1 MRPFYTPLRPTTMPF
16 CPPSQMP
23 LKTPASPMGLC
34 SALAP
39 ALLLVFA
46 LAQSNSA
53 NAQAFGNPA
62 AVQDQPSPVLAPF
75 LGGFGPNEPPR
86 LSPNAG
92 YDPLPPELSETVAL
106 PFLSF
111 LIIEPE
117 PVVRNGIPT
126 EIEKLVKAQKYPE
139 AIKRINELLVKN
151 PRNVQLRFV
160 LARLQIELKQ
170 YTAAQK
176 TLIEITQQFPELA
189 EPYNNLAALAA
200 NQGQWIEARDYLE
213 LALKLKPS
221 YAIASANL
229 GEVYTRLA
237 AKSYIDAAKQ
247 RTNQR
252 EYQRRATALLGI
264 LKTPEASNNRST
276 PNPPKPITNPQ
287 ESKPSNGTSTPQNQ

>member
-1 MRPFYTPLRPTTMPF
+1 LGISLGLLLIGLML
-16 CPPSQMP
+16 PSQ
-23 LKTPASPMGLC
+23 
-34 SALAP
+34 
-39 ALLLVFA
+39 V
-46 LAQSNSA
+46 

-62 AVQDQPSPVLAPF
+62 PVQDQPSTVIAPF

-92 YDPLPPELSETVAL
+92 FDPLPPELSETVAL

-111 LIIEPE
+111 LIIEPD

-126 EIEKLVKAQKYPE
+126 EIEKLVKAQKYPD
-139 AIKRINELLVKN
+139 AINRVNELLVKN

-160 LARLQIELKQ
+160 MARLQIELKQ
-170 YTAAQK
+170 YAAAQK

-247 RTNQR
+247 RNNQR

-264 LKTPEASNNRST
+264 LKTPQASNNPPST
-276 PNPPKPITNPQ
+276 SKPITNPQ
-287 ESKPSNGTSTPQNQ
+287 ESKPSNGTSTPPNQ

>member
-1 MRPFYTPLRPTTMPF
+1 MQTPP
-16 CPPSQMP
+16 QVN
-23 LKTPASPMGLC
+23 A
-34 SALAP
+34 SALGLWSG
-39 ALLLVFA
+39 LLLIA
-46 LAQSNSA
+46 LVLPTHA

-62 AVQDQPSPVLAPF
+62 AVQAQPSTVLAPF

-92 YDPLPPELSETVAL
+92 FDPLPPELSETAAL

-117 PVVRNGIPT
+117 PVARNGIPA
-126 EIEKLVKAQKYPE
+126 ELEKLVKAQKYPE
-139 AIKRINELLVKN
+139 AIHRINELLVKN

-160 LARLQIELKQ
+160 LARLQIELKR
-170 YTAAQK
+170 YPAAQK

-247 RTNQR
+247 RTNQL
-252 EYQRRATALLGI
+252 EYQRRATALLGV
-264 LKTPEASNNRST
+264 LKTPQTSNDST
-276 PNPPKPITNPQ
+276 APKPPKPITNPQ
-287 ESKPSNGTSTPQNQ
+287 ESKPSNGTSTPQNK

>member
-1 MRPFYTPLRPTTMPF
+1 MTLA
-16 CPPSQMP
+16 CI
-23 LKTPASPMGLC
+23 
-34 SALAP
+34 ALVA
-39 ALLLVFA
+39 ALPQGVR
-46 LAQSNSA
+46 
-53 NAQAFGNPA
+53 AQAFGNPA
-62 AVQDQPSPVLAPF
+62 PVQDQPSTVIAPF

-86 LSPNAG
+86 LSPSAG

-111 LIIEPE
+111 LIIEPD

-126 EIEKLVKAQKYPE
+126 EIEKLVKAKKYPE
-139 AIKRINELLVKN
+139 AIKRIDELLLKN

-160 LARLQIELKQ
+160 QARIQIELRQ
-170 YTAAQK
+170 YAAAQK

-264 LKTPEASNNRST
+264 LKAPQTNTNSAVQST
-276 PNPPKPITNPQ
+276 PKPVTNPT
-287 ESKPSNGTSTPQNQ
+287 ESKPKNGASTP

>member
-1 MRPFYTPLRPTTMPF
+1 M
-16 CPPSQMP
+16 
-23 LKTPASPMGLC
+23 
-34 SALAP
+34 
-39 ALLLVFA
+39 LLIAFA
-46 LAQSNSA
+46 LPGHA

-62 AVQDQPSPVLAPF
+62 PVQDQPSTVLAPF

-86 LSPNAG
+86 LTTNAG
-92 YDPLPPELSETVAL
+92 FDPLPPELSETVAL

-139 AIKRINELLVKN
+139 AINRINQLLVKN
-151 PRNVQLRFV
+151 PLNVQLRFV

-170 YTAAQK
+170 YAAAQK

-200 NQGQWIEARDYLE
+200 NQGQWIDARDYLE

-237 AKSYIDAAKQ
+237 AKAYIDAAKQ
-247 RTNQR
+247 RSNQL

-264 LKTPEASNNRST
+264 LKTPEVTNKQAV

-287 ESKPSNGTSTPQNQ
+287 ESKPRNGTSTPQNQ

>member
-1 MRPFYTPLRPTTMPF
+1 MTSSPPLQTPPQANASALGIGLGLLLIALML
-16 CPPSQMP
+16 PSQ
-23 LKTPASPMGLC
+23 
-34 SALAP
+34 
-39 ALLLVFA
+39 V
-46 LAQSNSA
+46 

-62 AVQDQPSPVLAPF
+62 PVQDQPSTVIAPF

-86 LSPNAG
+86 LSTNAG
-92 YDPLPPELSETVAL
+92 FDPLPPELSETVAL

-111 LIIEPE
+111 LIIEPD

-126 EIEKLVKAQKYPE
+126 EIEKLVKAQKYPD
-139 AIKRINELLVKN
+139 AINRINELLVKN

-160 LARLQIELKQ
+160 MARLQIELKQ
-170 YTAAQK
+170 YAAAQK

-247 RTNQR
+247 RNNQR
-252 EYQRRATALLGI
+252 EYQRRAPALLGI
-264 LKTPEASNNRST
+264 LKTPQASNNPPST
-276 PNPPKPITNPQ
+276 SKPITNPQ
-287 ESKPSNGTSTPQNQ
+287 ESKPSNGTSTPPNQ

>member
-1 MRPFYTPLRPTTMPF
+1 MISSLPLQTPPQAT
-16 CPPSQMP
+16 PS
-23 LKTPASPMGLC
+23 AWGLW
-34 SALAP
+34 LG
-39 ALLLVFA
+39 LLLIA
-46 LAQSNSA
+46 LTLPSHV

-62 AVQDQPSPVLAPF
+62 PVQDQPSTVLAPF

-86 LSPNAG
+86 LSTNAG
-92 YDPLPPELSETVAL
+92 FEPLPPELSETVAL

-139 AIKRINELLVKN
+139 AIQRINELLVKN
-151 PRNVQLRFV
+151 PLNVQLRFV

-170 YTAAQK
+170 YPAAQK

-200 NQGQWIEARDYLE
+200 NQGQWIDARDYLE

-221 YAIASANL
+221 YTIASANL

-237 AKSYIDAAKQ
+237 AKAYIDAAKQ
-247 RTNQR
+247 RSNQR
-252 EYQRRATALLGI
+252 EYRDRATALLGI
-264 LKTPEASNNRST
+264 LKTPEASNSANVPNR
-276 PNPPKPITNPQ
+276 PKPLTNPQ
-287 ESKPSNGTSTPQNQ
+287 ESKPSNGTSTPQNK

>member
-1 MRPFYTPLRPTTMPF
+1 MGLWLGFLLIALAL
-16 CPPSQMP
+16 PSQ
-23 LKTPASPMGLC
+23 
-34 SALAP
+34 
-39 ALLLVFA
+39 V
-46 LAQSNSA
+46 

-62 AVQDQPSPVLAPF
+62 AVQDQPSTVLAPF

-92 YDPLPPELSETVAL
+92 FDPLPPELSETVAL

-111 LIIEPE
+111 LIIEPD

-126 EIEKLVKAQKYPE
+126 EIEKLVKAQKYPD
-139 AIKRINELLVKN
+139 AINRINELLIKN

-170 YTAAQK
+170 YAAAQK

-237 AKSYIDAAKQ
+237 AKAYIDAAKQ

-264 LKTPEASNNRST
+264 LKTPQASTNP
-276 PNPPKPITNPQ
+276 PNPSKPITNPQ
-287 ESKPSNGTSTPQNQ
+287 ESKSSNGTSTPRNQ

>member
-1 MRPFYTPLRPTTMPF
+1 MTSSPPLQTPP
-16 CPPSQMP
+16 QVN
-23 LKTPASPMGLC
+23 A
-34 SALAP
+34 SALGIGLG
-39 ALLLVFA
+39 LLLIGLMLPSLV
-46 LAQSNSA
+46 

-62 AVQDQPSPVLAPF
+62 PVQDQPSTVIAPF

-86 LSPNAG
+86 LSTNAG
-92 YDPLPPELSETVAL
+92 FDPLPPELSETVAL

-111 LIIEPE
+111 LIIEPD

-126 EIEKLVKAQKYPE
+126 EIEKLVKAQKYPD
-139 AIKRINELLVKN
+139 AINRINELLVKN

-170 YTAAQK
+170 YAAAQK

-247 RTNQR
+247 RNNQR

-264 LKTPEASNNRST
+264 LKTPQASNNPPST
-276 PNPPKPITNPQ
+276 SKPITNPQ
-287 ESKPSNGTSTPQNQ
+287 ESKPSNGTSTPPNQ

>member
-1 MRPFYTPLRPTTMPF
+1 MTLSPPLQTPPHVN
-16 CPPSQMP
+16 
-23 LKTPASPMGLC
+23 A
-34 SALAP
+34 SALGVRSG
-39 ALLLVFA
+39 LLLIA
-46 LAQSNSA
+46 LALPSYV

-62 AVQDQPSPVLAPF
+62 VVQDQPSTVIAPF

-92 YDPLPPELSETVAL
+92 PDPLPPELSETVAL

-111 LIIEPE
+111 LIIEPD

-126 EIEKLVKAQKYPE
+126 EIEKLVKAKKYPE
-139 AIKRINELLVKN
+139 AIKRIDELLLKN

-160 LARLQIELKQ
+160 QARIQIELKQ
-170 YTAAQK
+170 YAAAQK

-237 AKSYIDAAKQ
+237 AKAYIDAAKQ

-264 LKTPEASNNRST
+264 LKIPQASS
-276 PNPPKPITNPQ
+276 NPPAPNSPSNTKPITNP
-287 ESKPSNGTSTPQNQ
+287 

>member
-1 MRPFYTPLRPTTMPF
+1 MTSSPPLQTPPHVN
-16 CPPSQMP
+16 
-23 LKTPASPMGLC
+23 A
-34 SALAP
+34 SALSLWLG
-39 ALLLVFA
+39 LLLIA
-46 LAQSNSA
+46 LALPSHV

-62 AVQDQPSPVLAPF
+62 AIQDQPSTVLAPF

-92 YDPLPPELSETVAL
+92 FDPLPPELSETVAL

-111 LIIEPE
+111 LIIEPD
-117 PVVRNGIPT
+117 PVVRNGIPG

-139 AIKRINELLVKN
+139 AIKRINELLLKN

-170 YTAAQK
+170 YAAAQK

-221 YAIASANL
+221 YALASANL

-264 LKTPEASNNRST
+264 LNTPQTSNNPSA
-276 PNPPKPITNPQ
+276 PNPPNTSKPITNPQ

>member
-1 MRPFYTPLRPTTMPF
+1 
-16 CPPSQMP
+16 
-23 LKTPASPMGLC
+23 MGLW

-39 ALLLVFA
+39 TLLLVLA

-62 AVQDQPSPVLAPF
+62 AVQDLPSPVLAPF

-92 YDPLPPELSETVAL
+92 FDPLPPELSETVAL

-111 LIIEPE
+111 LIIEPD

-126 EIEKLVKAQKYPE
+126 EIEKRVKAKQYPE
-139 AIKRINELLVKN
+139 AIQRIDELLLKN

-160 LARLQIELKQ
+160 KTRIQIELKQ
-170 YTAAQK
+170 YAAAQK

-229 GEVYTRLA
+229 GEVYMRLA
-237 AKSYIDAAKQ
+237 AKAYIDAAKQ
-247 RTNQR
+247 RSNQR
-252 EYQRRATALLGI
+252 EYRDRATALLGI
-264 LKTPEASNNRST
+264 LKTPQASGDRSA
-276 PNPPKPITNPQ
+276 PNPSKPITNPQ

>member
-1 MRPFYTPLRPTTMPF
+1 MISSPRLQTPPQAT
-16 CPPSQMP
+16 PS
-23 LKTPASPMGLC
+23 TWGL
-34 SALAP
+34 SSGLLLIALALP
-39 ALLLVFA
+39 SHV
-46 LAQSNSA
+46 

-62 AVQDQPSPVLAPF
+62 PVQDQPSTVLAPF

-92 YDPLPPELSETVAL
+92 FEPLPPELSESVAL

-117 PVVRNGIPT
+117 PVVRNGIPI
-126 EIEKLVKAQKYPE
+126 EIEKLVKAQKYLE
-139 AIKRINELLVKN
+139 AIHRINELLVKN
-151 PRNVQLRFV
+151 PLNVQLRFV

-170 YTAAQK
+170 YPAAQK

-200 NQGQWIEARDYLE
+200 NQGQWIDARDYLE

-221 YAIASANL
+221 YTIASANL

-237 AKSYIDAAKQ
+237 AKAYIDAAKQ
-247 RTNQR
+247 RSNQR
-252 EYQRRATALLGI
+252 EYRDRATALLGI
-264 LKTPEASNNRST
+264 LKTPEASNNRT
-276 PNPPKPITNPQ
+276 APNPPKSLTNPQ
-287 ESKPSNGTSTPQNQ
+287 ESKPRNGTSTPQNQ

>member
-1 MRPFYTPLRPTTMPF
+1 MRPFFTPLRPTTMPF

-23 LKTPASPMGLC
+23 LKTPASAMGLW

-39 ALLLVFA
+39 TLLLVLA

-62 AVQDQPSPVLAPF
+62 AVQDLPSPVLAPF

-92 YDPLPPELSETVAL
+92 FDPLPPELSETVAL

-111 LIIEPE
+111 LIIEPD

-126 EIEKLVKAQKYPE
+126 EIEKRVKAKQYPE
-139 AIKRINELLVKN
+139 AIQRIDELLLKN

-160 LARLQIELKQ
+160 KTRIQIELKQ
-170 YTAAQK
+170 YAAAQK

-229 GEVYTRLA
+229 GEVYMRLA
-237 AKSYIDAAKQ
+237 AKAYIDAAKQ
-247 RTNQR
+247 RSNQR
-252 EYQRRATALLGI
+252 EYRDRATALLGI
-264 LKTPEASNNRST
+264 LKTPQASGDRSA
-276 PNPPKPITNPQ
+276 PNPSKPITNPQ

>member
-1 MRPFYTPLRPTTMPF
+1 MALVL
-16 CPPSQMP
+16 PSH
-23 LKTPASPMGLC
+23 
-34 SALAP
+34 
-39 ALLLVFA
+39 V
-46 LAQSNSA
+46 

-62 AVQDQPSPVLAPF
+62 AVQDQPSTVIAPF

-86 LSPNAG
+86 LSTNAG

-111 LIIEPE
+111 LIIEPD
-117 PVVRNGIPT
+117 PVIRNGIPS
-126 EIEKLVKAQKYPE
+126 EIEKLVKTQKFPE
-139 AIKRINELLVKN
+139 AISRINELLIKS

-170 YTAAQK
+170 YPAAQK

-213 LALKLKPS
+213 LALKLKPN

-237 AKSYIDAAKQ
+237 AKAYIDAAKQ

-264 LKTPEASNNRST
+264 LKTPQASNNPSV
-276 PNPPKPITNPQ
+276 PNPSNTSKPITNPQ

>member
-1 MRPFYTPLRPTTMPF
+1 MRPFFTPLRLTTMPF
-16 CPPSQMP
+16 YPSPQMP
-23 LKTPASPMGLC
+23 LKTPASAIGLW
-34 SALAP
+34 SV
-39 ALLLVFA
+39 ALLMY
-46 LAQSNSA
+46 LAVTLAYSSSA
-53 NAQAFGNPA
+53 SAQAFGNPA
-62 AVQDQPSPVLAPF
+62 AVQDQPSPILAPF

-92 YDPLPPELSETVAL
+92 FDPLPPELSETVAL

-111 LIIEPE
+111 LIIEPD
-117 PVVRNGIPT
+117 PIIRNGVPT
-126 EIEKLVKAQKYPE
+126 EIEKLVKANKYPE
-139 AIKRINELLVKN
+139 AIKRIDELLLKN

-160 LARLQIELKQ
+160 QARIQIELKQ
-170 YTAAQK
+170 YAAAQK

-200 NQGQWIEARDYLE
+200 NQGKWIEARDYLE

-237 AKSYIDAAKQ
+237 AKAYIDAAKQ

-264 LKTPEASNNRST
+264 LK
-276 PNPPKPITNPQ
+276 PPPAKNDSPAPISSKPLTNPQ

>member
-1 MRPFYTPLRPTTMPF
+1 MRPFFTPLRPTNMPF
-16 CPPSQMP
+16 YPSPQMP
-23 LKTPASPMGLC
+23 LKTS
-34 SALAP
+34 AP
-39 ALLLVFA
+39 AIGFWSVAALLYFSITIA
-46 LAQSNSA
+46 CSSSA
-53 NAQAFGNPA
+53 SAQAFGNPA
-62 AVQDQPSPVLAPF
+62 AVQDQPSPILAPF

-92 YDPLPPELSETVAL
+92 FDPFPPELSETVAL

-111 LIIEPE
+111 LIIEPD
-117 PVVRNGIPT
+117 PIIRNGVPT
-126 EIEKLVKAQKYPE
+126 EIEKLVKANKYPE
-139 AIKRINELLVKN
+139 AIKRIDELLLKN

-160 LARLQIELKQ
+160 QARIQIELKQ
-170 YTAAQK
+170 YAAAQK

-189 EPYNNLAALAA
+189 EPYNNLSALAA

-237 AKSYIDAAKQ
+237 AKAYIDAAKQ

-264 LKTPEASNNRST
+264 LK
-276 PNPPKPITNPQ
+276 PPPAKNDSPVPISSKPLTNPQ

>member
-1 MRPFYTPLRPTTMPF
+1 MTSSPPLQTPP
-16 CPPSQMP
+16 QVN
-23 LKTPASPMGLC
+23 A
-34 SALAP
+34 SALGISLG
-39 ALLLVFA
+39 LLLIGLMLPNQV
-46 LAQSNSA
+46 

-62 AVQDQPSPVLAPF
+62 PVQDQPSTVIAPF

-92 YDPLPPELSETVAL
+92 FDPLPPELSETVAL

-111 LIIEPE
+111 LIIEPD

-126 EIEKLVKAQKYPE
+126 EIEKLVKAQKYPD
-139 AIKRINELLVKN
+139 AINRVNELLVKN

-160 LARLQIELKQ
+160 MARLQIELKQ
-170 YTAAQK
+170 YAAAQK

-247 RTNQR
+247 RNNQR

-264 LKTPEASNNRST
+264 LKTPQASNNPPST
-276 PNPPKPITNPQ
+276 SKPITNPQ
-287 ESKPSNGTSTPQNQ
+287 ESKPSNGTSTPPNQ

>member
-1 MRPFYTPLRPTTMPF
+1 LGLWSGLLLIALAL
-16 CPPSQMP
+16 PSQ
-23 LKTPASPMGLC
+23 
-34 SALAP
+34 
-39 ALLLVFA
+39 V
-46 LAQSNSA
+46 

-62 AVQDQPSPVLAPF
+62 PVQDQPSTVLAPF

-92 YDPLPPELSETVAL
+92 FDPLPPELSETVAL

-111 LIIEPE
+111 LIIEPD

-139 AIKRINELLVKN
+139 AINRINELLLKN

-170 YTAAQK
+170 YPAAQK

-213 LALKLKPS
+213 LALKLKPT

-264 LKTPEASNNRST
+264 LKTPQASNNPSV
-276 PNPPKPITNPQ
+276 PNPPNTPKPITNPQ

>member
-1 MRPFYTPLRPTTMPF
+1 MRPFFTPLHPTTMNTS
-16 CPPSQMP
+16 PPVQ
-23 LKTPASPMGLC
+23 TPPQVTASAFGV
-34 SALAP
+34 SS
-39 ALLLVFA
+39 ALLLMA
-46 LAQSNSA
+46 LALPCQVI
-53 NAQAFGNPA
+53 AQPFGNPA
-62 AVQDQPSPVLAPF
+62 AVQNQPSTVVAPF
-75 LGGFGPNEPPR
+75 LGGFGSNEPPR
-86 LSPNAG
+86 LSTSAG

-111 LIIEPE
+111 LIIEPD
-117 PVVRNGIPT
+117 PVVRNGIPS

-139 AIKRINELLVKN
+139 AINRINELLVKS

-170 YTAAQK
+170 YSAAQK

-237 AKSYIDAAKQ
+237 AKAYIDAAKQ

-264 LKTPEASNNRST
+264 LKAPQTNNN
-276 PNPPKPITNPQ
+276 PNAPSSPNNPKPINNPQ

>member
-1 MRPFYTPLRPTTMPF
+1 MTSSPPL
-16 CPPSQMP
+16 QMP
-23 LKTPASPMGLC
+23 PQVNA
-34 SALAP
+34 SALRLWSG
-39 ALLLVFA
+39 LLLIAFA
-46 LAQSNSA
+46 LPGHV

-62 AVQDQPSPVLAPF
+62 AVQDQPSTVLAPF

-92 YDPLPPELSETVAL
+92 FDPLPPELSETVAL

-111 LIIEPE
+111 LIIEPD
-117 PVVRNGIPT
+117 PVARNGIPT
-126 EIEKLVKAQKYPE
+126 EIEKLVKAQKNPE
-139 AIKRINELLVKN
+139 AIKRINELLLKN

-170 YTAAQK
+170 YPAAQK
-176 TLIEITQQFPELA
+176 TLIDITQQFPELA

-252 EYQRRATALLGI
+252 EYQDRATALLGI
-264 LKTPEASNNRST
+264 LKTPQAGNNLSA
-276 PNPPKPITNPQ
+276 PNPPKQPKPITTPQ
-287 ESKPSNGTSTPQNQ
+287 ESKPSNGTSTPQNK

>member
-1 MRPFYTPLRPTTMPF
+1 MRPFFTPLRHATMTLS
-16 CPPSQMP
+16 PPLQ
-23 LKTPASPMGLC
+23 TPPHVNASAFGLW
-34 SALAP
+34 SGLLLIALALP
-39 ALLLVFA
+39 SHV
-46 LAQSNSA
+46 

-62 AVQDQPSPVLAPF
+62 AVQDQPSTVLAPF

-92 YDPLPPELSETVAL
+92 FDPLPPELSETVAL

-111 LIIEPE
+111 LIIEPD
-117 PVVRNGIPT
+117 PVVRNGVPT

-160 LARLQIELKQ
+160 LARLQIELMQ
-170 YTAAQK
+170 YPAAQK

-221 YAIASANL
+221 YALASANL

-237 AKSYIDAAKQ
+237 AKAYIDAAKQ
-247 RTNQR
+247 RSNQR

-264 LKTPEASNNRST
+264 LKTPQASNNPSV

>member
-1 MRPFYTPLRPTTMPF
+1 MTSSPPLQTPP
-16 CPPSQMP
+16 QVN
-23 LKTPASPMGLC
+23 A
-34 SALAP
+34 SALGLLSG
-39 ALLLVFA
+39 LLLIAFV
-46 LAQSNSA
+46 LPSHV

-62 AVQDQPSPVLAPF
+62 AVQDQPSTVLAPF

-92 YDPLPPELSETVAL
+92 FDPLPPELSETVAL

-111 LIIEPE
+111 LIIEPD
-117 PVVRNGIPT
+117 PVARNGIPT
-126 EIEKLVKAQKYPE
+126 EIEKLVKAQNYPE
-139 AIKRINELLVKN
+139 AINRINEQLLKN

-170 YTAAQK
+170 YPAAQK
-176 TLIEITQQFPELA
+176 TLIDITQQFPELA

-252 EYQRRATALLGI
+252 EYQGRATALLGI
-264 LKTPEASNNRST
+264 LKTPQTSNS
-276 PNPPKPITNPQ
+276 PSALNPSKPSKPITTPQ
-287 ESKPSNGTSTPQNQ
+287 ESKSSNGTSTPQNK

>member
-1 MRPFYTPLRPTTMPF
+1 MTSSPPLQTPPHVN
-16 CPPSQMP
+16 
-23 LKTPASPMGLC
+23 A
-34 SALAP
+34 SALSLWLG
-39 ALLLVFA
+39 LLLIA
-46 LAQSNSA
+46 LALPSHV

-62 AVQDQPSPVLAPF
+62 AIQDQPSTVLAPF

-92 YDPLPPELSETVAL
+92 FDPLPPELSETVAL

-111 LIIEPE
+111 LIIEPD
-117 PVVRNGIPT
+117 PVVRNGIPG

-139 AIKRINELLVKN
+139 AIKRINELLLKN

-170 YTAAQK
+170 YAAAQK

-221 YAIASANL
+221 YALASAN
-229 GEVYTRLA
+229 
-237 AKSYIDAAKQ
+237 
-247 RTNQR
+247 
-252 EYQRRATALLGI
+252 
-264 LKTPEASNNRST
+264 
-276 PNPPKPITNPQ
+276 
-287 ESKPSNGTSTPQNQ
+287 

>member
-1 MRPFYTPLRPTTMPF
+1 LGIGLGLLLIALML
-16 CPPSQMP
+16 PSQ
-23 LKTPASPMGLC
+23 
-34 SALAP
+34 
-39 ALLLVFA
+39 V
-46 LAQSNSA
+46 

-62 AVQDQPSPVLAPF
+62 PVQDQPSTVIAPF

-86 LSPNAG
+86 LSTNAG
-92 YDPLPPELSETVAL
+92 FDPLPPELSETVAL

-111 LIIEPE
+111 LIIEPD

-139 AIKRINELLVKN
+139 AIKRINELLIKN

-160 LARLQIELKQ
+160 MARLQIELKQ
-170 YTAAQK
+170 YAAAQK

-247 RTNQR
+247 RNNQR

-264 LKTPEASNNRST
+264 LKTPQASNNPPST
-276 PNPPKPITNPQ
+276 SKPITNPQ
-287 ESKPSNGTSTPQNQ
+287 ESKPSNGTSTPPNQ

>member
-1 MRPFYTPLRPTTMPF
+1 MPF
-16 CPPSQMP
+16 CPSPQMP
-23 LKTPASPMGLC
+23 LKTPASAIGLW
-34 SALAP
+34 SV
-39 ALLLVFA
+39 ALLMY
-46 LAQSNSA
+46 LAVTLAYSSSVS
-53 NAQAFGNPA
+53 AQAFGNPVL
-62 AVQDQPSPVLAPF
+62 VQDQPSPILAPF

-92 YDPLPPELSETVAL
+92 FDPLPPELSETVAL

-111 LIIEPE
+111 LIIEPD
-117 PVVRNGIPT
+117 PIIRNGVPT
-126 EIEKLVKAQKYPE
+126 EIEKLVKANKYPE
-139 AIKRINELLVKN
+139 AIKRIDELLLKN

-160 LARLQIELKQ
+160 QARIQIELKQ
-170 YTAAQK
+170 YAAAQK

-200 NQGQWIEARDYLE
+200 NQGKWIEARDYLE

-237 AKSYIDAAKQ
+237 AKAYIDAAKQ

-264 LKTPEASNNRST
+264 LK
-276 PNPPKPITNPQ
+276 PPPAKNDSPAPISSKPLTNPQ

>member
-1 MRPFYTPLRPTTMPF
+1 MTSSPPLQTPPQVNASALGISLGLLLIGLML
-16 CPPSQMP
+16 PSQ
-23 LKTPASPMGLC
+23 
-34 SALAP
+34 
-39 ALLLVFA
+39 V
-46 LAQSNSA
+46 

-62 AVQDQPSPVLAPF
+62 PVQDQPSTVIAPF

-92 YDPLPPELSETVAL
+92 FDPLPPELSETVAL

-111 LIIEPE
+111 LIIEPD

-126 EIEKLVKAQKYPE
+126 EIEKLVKAQKYPD
-139 AIKRINELLVKN
+139 AINRVNELLVKN

-170 YTAAQK
+170 YAAAQK

-247 RTNQR
+247 RNNQR

-264 LKTPEASNNRST
+264 LKTPQASNNPPST
-276 PNPPKPITNPQ
+276 SKPITNPQ
-287 ESKPSNGTSTPQNQ
+287 ESKPSNGTSTPPNQ

>member
-1 MRPFYTPLRPTTMPF
+1 M
-16 CPPSQMP
+16 QIP
-23 LKTPASPMGLC
+23 LKTPV
-34 SALAP
+34 SAMAFWSAIAVP
-39 ALLLVFA
+39 LLLA
-46 LAQSNSA
+46 LTLAQSNGA

-92 YDPLPPELSETVAL
+92 FDPLPPELSETVAL

-111 LIIEPE
+111 LIIEPD

-126 EIEKLVKAQKYPE
+126 EIEKLVKAKKYPE
-139 AIKRINELLVKN
+139 AIQRINELLLKN

-160 LARLQIELKQ
+160 QARIQIELKQ
-170 YTAAQK
+170 YAAAQK

-200 NQGQWIEARDYLE
+200 NQGQWIVARDYLE

-252 EYQRRATALLGI
+252 EYQRRATALLAI
-264 LKTPEASNNRST
+264 LKPSPAQTNSPAPSS
-276 PNPPKPITNPQ
+276 PKPITNPQ
-287 ESKPSNGTSTPQNQ
+287 ESKPSDGTSTPQNQ